1 MQGLDTVFHKLIMVH
16 KPRGVVCMRG
26 RRDEECSGINSSCPN
41 IYEVLPEGWGHAD
54 LGSFGRLD
62 KDTTGLFLMG

>member
-1 MQGLDTVFHKLIMVH
+1 
-16 KPRGVVCMRG
+16 MRG
-26 RRDEECSGINSSCPN
+26 RRNEESSGINSSCPN